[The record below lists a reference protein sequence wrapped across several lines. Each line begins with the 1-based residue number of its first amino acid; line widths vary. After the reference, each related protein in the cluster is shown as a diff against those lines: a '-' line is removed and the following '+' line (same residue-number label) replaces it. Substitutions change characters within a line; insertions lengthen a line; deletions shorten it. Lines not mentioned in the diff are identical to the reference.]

1 MKDNQAKK
9 NHMKIILIKKLNLEV
24 LLFREMAYFL
34 IGSL

>member
-1 MKDNQAKK
+1 MKDNQVKK